1 MLREK
6 NESNF
11 EEDQGLLERAGRFVP
26 RGGRQGRGVQ
36 RDPRRRDD
44 VDRNLGSIKMK
55 IPPFQGKND
64 PEAYLEW
71 EKKVEMIFECNRYSE
86 EKKVKLA
93 AVEFTDYAVVWWDQ
107 LVTAR
112 RRHQE
117 LPIETLNEM
126 KGVLR
131 RRFIPNHY
139 HRDLFNKL
147 QGLVEGSKSVDE
159 YQIGGQIDTF
169 RT

>member
-1 MLREK
+1 
-6 NESNF
+6 
-11 EEDQGLLERAGRFVP
+11 
-26 RGGRQGRGVQ
+26 
-36 RDPRRRDD
+36 
-44 VDRNLGSIKMK
+44 MK

-64 PEAYLEW
+64 PEAHLEW

-86 EKKVKLA
+86 ERKVKLA

-107 LVTAR
+107 LVTTR

-117 LPIETLNEM
+117 LPIEMWNEL
-126 KGVLR
+126 KGVMR

-147 QGLVEGSKSVDE
+147 
-159 YQIGGQIDTF
+159 
-169 RT
+169 